1 MQSSAPC
8 DGYFFYVPGSA
19 MNILKI
25 YFPIKILALLS
36 FVSIGIKYWEPT
48 EVGFY
53 LLLSP
58 YAVLIFLSNANNY
71 RNTKLSALRSI
82 PAVLTFLLVPIL
94 LFGIQS
100 DAQAGIGVMFGLM
113 IQLASISLAE
123 LIILLFVKDKNS
135 T

>member
-1 MQSSAPC
+1 
-8 DGYFFYVPGSA
+8 